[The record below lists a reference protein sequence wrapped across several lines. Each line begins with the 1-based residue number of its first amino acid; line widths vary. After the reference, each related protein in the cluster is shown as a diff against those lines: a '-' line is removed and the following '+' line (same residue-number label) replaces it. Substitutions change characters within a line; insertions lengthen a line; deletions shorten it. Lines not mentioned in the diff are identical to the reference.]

1 MLKYTYHKERKCFMK
16 LIDLHVHST
25 ASDGSLTPSQ
35 VVERAFQKKL
45 TAIALTDHDTTSGID
60 EALSAASSLPLEL
73 IPGIELSC
81 LYKEKEIH
89 ILGLYLDH
97 HDPALVKFLS
107 EARKK
112 REQRNLLILDAFQ
125 KDGFAITW
133 EDLIGHHP
141 DTAVT
146 RAHFARALLKK
157 GYVSSVDQAFRKY
170 LNPECPYYRP
180 RKMISPEESL
190 NAIHAAGGFSVLAHP
205 CLYRLGWE
213 ETETLIAY
221 LKELG
226 MNGLECWHSSN
237 TAEESRKLQKL
248 AKSYHLLPT
257 GGSDFHGAAK
267 PDIELGCGRGSLR
280 VSALY
285 LDDIKQAMGL
295 LPSASDGI
303 L

>member
-1 MLKYTYHKERKCFMK
+1 MK
-16 LIDLHVHST
+16 LIDLHVHSA

-81 LYKEKEIH
+81 LYMEKEIH

-237 TAEESRKLQKL
+237 TAEDAGKGRPGRRKVAYRPGQAGQGAGETGSKEAARAHRKSRPGSPNRGVVLRPQQNP
-248 AKSYHLLPT
+248 SGGT
-257 GGSDFHGAAK
+257 GK
-267 PDIELGCGRGSLR
+267 CGRGGS
-280 VSALY
+280 
-285 LDDIKQAMGL
+285 
-295 LPSASDGI
+295 P
-303 L
+303 